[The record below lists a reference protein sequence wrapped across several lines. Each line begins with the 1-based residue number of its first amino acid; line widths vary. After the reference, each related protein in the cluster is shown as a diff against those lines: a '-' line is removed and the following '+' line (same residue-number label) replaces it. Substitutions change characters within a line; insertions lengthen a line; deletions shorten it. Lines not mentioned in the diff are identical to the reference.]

1 MPAPSWTGHT
11 KTEAWMHDGGQ
22 GLRRREFLVGGAGAG
37 LAVALP
43 INYAALARASR
54 LPMAKGGKFAHGV
67 ASGLPS
73 TKGITLWT
81 RVSDITKSAK
91 LNLEIATDKNFRKLV
106 DQQKVTADSKRDF
119 TVHAPVK
126 GLDPA
131 TEYFYRFDTGDKSS
145 KVGKFRTLPPSDSK
159 TPIRIGYLSC
169 QSYEAGYYNA
179 QAGLAKEKDLDLIL
193 FLGDYIYER
202 HYYNGPADR
211 ADTTG
216 ANGDGDVQTLP
227 EYRAKYR
234 LGQSDKN
241 LQALHEAYPFV
252 SVWDDHEVEDNYAG
266 DQQDSAEPDPSLEN
280 NGTPRRVP
288 FGDRRKNAYK
298 AFFEAM
304 PRIQQKGNPNQIYG
318 SMQLGGL
325 VELFFTD
332 QRQYRDPQPCNDVQ
346 LQACADDDNPARTM
360 LGSKQKTWFKK
371 ALNGS
376 KSPWKLW
383 ASEVMLMSVDA
394 SPGQHSNHDSWD
406 GYGAERKE
414 ILEGFLAAGGKNLV
428 ALTGDIHTFF
438 AGDLGTNGESTGQPV
453 GVELVGGSATS
464 FGLPEELGVPSSALA
479 ALAGADPH
487 IKFFDFDKRGYAVV
501 EASKKELTAE
511 FKSVDTMTKGAKPV
525 SLAKFQ
531 VNSGTPAVNQV

>member
-1 MPAPSWTGHT
+1 MQ
-11 KTEAWMHDGGQ
+11 DGTQ
-22 GLRRREFLVGGAGAG
+22 GLRRREFLAGGAAAG

-43 INYAALARASR
+43 VNYAAIARAGR
-54 LPMAKGGKFAHGV
+54 LPMAKGGKFAHGI
-67 ASGLPS
+67 ASGVPS

-91 LNLEIATDKNFRKLV
+91 VSLEVATDKHFRHLV
-106 DQQKVTADSKRDF
+106 EEAKVKADSKQDF
-119 TVHAPVK
+119 TVHAQVK

-131 TEYFYRFDTGDKSS
+131 TEYFYRFDTGNKSS

-159 TPIRIGYLSC
+159 TPIRIGFLSC
-169 QSYEAGYYNA
+169 QAYEAGYYNA
-179 QAGLAKEKDLDLIL
+179 QAGLAKEKDLDLVL

-202 HYYNGPADR
+202 HYYDGPADR

-216 ANGDGDVQTLP
+216 VNGDGNVQTLD
-227 EYRAKYR
+227 EYREKYR

-241 LQALHEAYPFV
+241 LQALHAAYPFV

-266 DQQDSAEPDPSLEN
+266 DQQDSAQADPTLEN

-288 FGDRRKNAYK
+288 FGERRKNGYK

-304 PRIQQKGNPNQIYG
+304 PRMPAKGDVIYG

-332 QRQYRDPQPCNDVQ
+332 QRQYRDQQPCEDVQ
-346 LQACADDDNPARTM
+346 LQPCADDDNPARTM
-360 LGSKQKTWFKK
+360 LGSTQKTWFKK
-371 ALNGS
+371 ALYGS
-376 KSPWKLW
+376 KSSWKLW
-383 ASEVMLMSVDA
+383 ASELMLMSVDA
-394 SPGQHSNHDSWD
+394 SPGQHANHDGWD

-414 ILEGFLAAGGKNLV
+414 ILEGFLGAGGDNLV

-438 AGDLGTNGESTGQPV
+438 AGDLGTNGEATGQPV

-464 FGLPEELGVPSSALA
+464 FGLPEELGVPSSSLA

-487 IKFFDFDKRGYAVV
+487 IKFFDFDKRGYGVV
-501 EASKKELTAE
+501 EVSKKTLKAE
-511 FKSVDTMTKGAKPV
+511 FKAVDAMTPGAKPA
-525 SLAKFQ
+525 SLAKFEID
-531 VNSGTPAVNQV
+531 SGVPKLNQV